1 MAKSWAKK
9 GYEMTNKNPDITNV
23 IKNQR
28 VTADQV
34 AEAAGVSQSAV
45 SRVYTP
51 GASVSQKI
59 KDKVKKAAKELG
71 YRPNMLAR
79 SLITGQSRLIGLVVA
94 HLENLFYADVIEKLS
109 HALQS
114 HGYHLLIFMA
124 MNDKDS
130 TLKVVDELLDY
141 QVDGIIT
148 ASLSLSSD
156 LTDRC
161 HTENIPVV
169 MLNRL
174 QDDDRLSGVS
184 SDNFVGG
191 RKVAEFFVK
200 GNHKRI
206 AHISGWTGSSTQRD
220 REAGF
225 ILGLQESGQK
235 LFAQAVGNYDRETAK
250 QATIELFANK
260 TETSRPDAVFVAND
274 FMAFAVMDTL
284 RYELGLRVPEDV
296 SVVGYDDVAVASW
309 ESYSLTTVS
318 QPAQRMAD
326 EVVSTL
332 LEKIANPDSPPRR
345 ISIDGPLIVR
355 NSAKKP

>member
-1 MAKSWAKK
+1 
-9 GYEMTNKNPDITNV
+9 MTNKSLNIKNS

-51 GASVSQKI
+51 GASVSQKV
-59 KDKVKKAAKELG
+59 KDKVRKAAKELG

-94 HLENLFYADVIEKLS
+94 HLENLFYAEVIEKLS
-109 HALQS
+109 HALQA
-114 HGYHLLIFMA
+114 HGYHLLVFMA
-124 MNDKDS
+124 MNDKES

-161 HTENIPVV
+161 HAEHIPVI

-184 SDNFVGG
+184 SDNFFGG
-191 RKVAEFFVK
+191 RKVADFFVK

-235 LFAQAVGNYDRETAK
+235 LFAKAVGDYDRETAK
-250 QATIELFANK
+250 QATRELFANK
-260 TETSRPDAVFVAND
+260 TELNRPDAVFVAND

-284 RYELGLRVPEDV
+284 RYELGLRIPEDV
-296 SVVGYDDVAVASW
+296 SIVGYDDVAAASW

-318 QPAQRMAD
+318 QPAQRMAN

-332 LEKIANPDSPPRR
+332 LEKIEDPDSPPRR

-355 NSAKKP
+355 KSAKIPPVV